1 MRLNALLD
9 QAKVKAS
16 ATKLLMISSD
26 GYTVEVG
33 LADARKCAD
42 CLIFFDD
49 VGKLDAAMPGM
60 QTNFW
65 AKDVVKIE
73 VK

>member
-1 MRLNALLD
+1 
-9 QAKVKAS
+9 
-16 ATKLLMISSD
+16 MISSD

-60 QTNFW
+60 QTTFW